1 MPGLRQIASFL
12 WAERSLLADPDRI
25 RLELSARQN
34 CPLLLKRFI
43 RGRGWGLKYL
53 LTAGNRDQPVILVKI
68 ASRMLERLIQRSQGG
83 NYLPPAERYSQEAEV
98 IQALAREGL
107 GPHLI
112 DSGPA
117 WFARDFMEGRCLND
131 LPPDELA
138 AVLPLVLA
146 AVDRAVDAGIFHTDM
161 NSNNV
166 IIGPDCKKVGFI
178 DSEWPKTGPL
188 ADLDPTAVRR
198 YCHRRLLFTLGR
210 DYRAARETGFR
221 ESLIG
226 LAEAYYC
233 ATNGP
238 LSREETAILLSGHGF
253 TAWSVE

>member
-1 MPGLRQIASFL
+1 MPGLRQMASFL
-12 WAERSLLADPDRI
+12 WAERSLLADPERI
-25 RLELSARQN
+25 RLELSARLN
-34 CPLLLKRFI
+34 RPLLLKRFI

-53 LTAGNRDQPVILVKI
+53 MAPGNRNQPAILVKI
-68 ASRMLERLIQRSQGG
+68 ASRILERRIQRSQGG
-83 NYLPPAERYSQEAEV
+83 NYLPPFERYSQETEV

-112 DSGPA
+112 DSGSA

-138 AVLPLVLA
+138 AVLPRVLA

-166 IIGPDCKKVGFI
+166 IIGPDCMQVGFI
-178 DSEWPKTGPL
+178 DSEWPKAGPL
-188 ADLDPTAVRR
+188 AGLDSPAVRR

-221 ESLIG
+221 ERLTG
-226 LAEAYYC
+226 LAEAHYG
-233 ATNGP
+233 ATDGP
-238 LSREETAILLSGHGF
+238 LSREETSLLLSGRGF
-253 TAWSVE
+253 SAGSVE